1 MSTAEVKSATG
12 PDPDEVSRDAG
23 RAQPAQ
29 PAQPDEAGP
38 EAVRAPGGAPRDE
51 PAAAPGQPAAPRSES
66 SVPPGHPAAPRSE
79 EAARPSEAAAPRS
92 EEAARPSEAA
102 APRSEEAAPPGE
114 AAAPRSEEA
123 APPGEPIASLDEG
136 PAPLDEAPAP
146 PDEAPAPLSDPTAP
160 PAHRLR
166 RVLTLGCVL
175 VLLLAGAG
183 LLFQARQ
190 LTSTPATANRAL
202 TDASETTRVIGDVSN
217 TLGKVFSYSGQ
228 DTSATEQAAKELL
241 SGRAASQ
248 FAELYGQLRQRAA
261 EQKLSLTTHVVR
273 AGVTRLTHDRAELLV
288 FLDQRAQR
296 DSSAPTTAAAQL
308 SVTAQLDSG
317 HWQITDIRAR

>member
-1 MSTAEVKSATG
+1 M
-12 PDPDEVSRDAG
+12 
-23 RAQPAQ
+23 
-29 PAQPDEAGP
+29 
-38 EAVRAPGGAPRDE
+38 
-51 PAAAPGQPAAPRSES
+51 
-66 SVPPGHPAAPRSE
+66 
-79 EAARPSEAAAPRS
+79 
-92 EEAARPSEAA
+92 
-102 APRSEEAAPPGE
+102 
-114 AAAPRSEEA
+114 
-123 APPGEPIASLDEG
+123 
-136 PAPLDEAPAP
+136 
-146 PDEAPAPLSDPTAP
+146 
-160 PAHRLR
+160 
-166 RVLTLGCVL
+166 LTLGCVL